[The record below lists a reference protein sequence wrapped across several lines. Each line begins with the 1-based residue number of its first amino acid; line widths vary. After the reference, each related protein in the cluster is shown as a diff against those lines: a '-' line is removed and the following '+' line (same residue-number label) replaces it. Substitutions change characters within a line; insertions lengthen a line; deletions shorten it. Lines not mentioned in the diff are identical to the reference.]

1 MVQIVKAYETLSDPD
16 KKRTYDLVGARE
28 GANKAIHKPAIFFSL
43 LLSSLHR
50 MYYRFEA
57 TFKPRLLA
65 KAPAIMLTLP
75 IPLSSLYEG
84 IRSQTLYF
92 NRTSICPHCRGT
104 GVSTPEHV
112 HVCPYCNGTG
122 LREYCTVIS
131 REIGYSYSTVCSVC
145 GGSGH
150 LPNSEFSCSHCGGSG
165 IKIIEDFVEVNMNGG
180 IRSDYEI
187 SFRGVVQFKKTTMKH
202 RETNSFYGEEATFL

>member
-1 MVQIVKAYETLSDPD
+1 
-16 KKRTYDLVGARE
+16 
-28 GANKAIHKPAIFFSL
+28 
-43 LLSSLHR
+43 
-50 MYYRFEA
+50 
-57 TFKPRLLA
+57 
-65 KAPAIMLTLP
+65 MLTLP

-165 IKIIEDFVEVNMNGG
+165 VKNTQRIKFDVDKNNRRLCGSQHEWRDSKRLRN
-180 IRSDYEI
+180 
-187 SFRGVVQFKKTTMKH
+187 
-202 RETNSFYGEEATFL
+202 FLSRRCTIQNKQ